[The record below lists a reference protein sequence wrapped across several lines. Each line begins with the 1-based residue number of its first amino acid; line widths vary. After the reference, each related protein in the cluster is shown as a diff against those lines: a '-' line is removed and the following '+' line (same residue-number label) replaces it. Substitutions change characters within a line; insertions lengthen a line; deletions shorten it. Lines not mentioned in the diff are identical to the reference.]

1 MVAVV
6 NEDDPDPDGESI
18 KVITAANRSESI
30 AADSETLDDES
41 TWAEDEWGADDW
53 DEQFSVAV
61 SDEDL
66 SDSEGLTNESVSIE
80 SELSVVT
87 DVLADDDTGE
97 EDDELI
103 SAGSEKMDS
112 DDDVDDDD
120 VDEQDEYDADASL
133 AEEDLW
139 KQNDED
145 SEIDTW

>member
-18 KVITAANRSESI
+18 KVITAANRSESM

-41 TWAEDEWGADDW
+41 AWTEDEWGADDW

-66 SDSEGLTNESVSIE
+66 SDSEGLTNESVSTE

-87 DVLADDDTGE
+87 DVLDDDETGE

-103 SAGSEKMDS
+103 STGSEGMDS
-112 DDDVDDDD
+112 DDDAE
-120 VDEQDEYDADASL
+120 EQDEYDADASL
-133 AEEDLW
+133 TEEDLW